1 MTRNIANSIVWLA
14 MVALTA
20 YGCYHAFDFSL
31 AVSQT
36 LRMGKG
42 VVTDCRVTEFT
53 HRVKHSRKGPST
65 IISINFEYDFRGTV
79 YRQSSKRLGIWGT
92 SKSAIERA
100 SEAYDSRSATYCTV
114 DPRNPAEAVLE
125 IDTSL
130 SGITVRLLKMA
141 LIFSFPA
148 LLTWKRRSMRPAITG

>member
-42 VVTDCRVTEFT
+42 VATDCRVTEFT

-79 YRQSSKRLGIWGT
+79 YRQSSKRLGIW
-92 SKSAIERA
+92 EL
-100 SEAYDSRSATYCTV
+100 RSPQLSVPQKLTT
-114 DPRNPAEAVLE
+114 AEAQLIVPWTPE
-125 IDTSL
+125 T
-130 SGITVRLLKMA
+130 LLRQCLK
-141 LIFSFPA
+141 LIRHY
-148 LLTWKRRSMRPAITG
+148 LR